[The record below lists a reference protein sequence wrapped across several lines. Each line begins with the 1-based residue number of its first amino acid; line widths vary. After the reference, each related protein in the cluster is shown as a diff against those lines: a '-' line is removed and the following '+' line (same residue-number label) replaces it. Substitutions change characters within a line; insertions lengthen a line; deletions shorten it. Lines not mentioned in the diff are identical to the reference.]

1 VSESFELLTGCSRG
15 TIANRLSYWLD
26 VTGPSFNIDTAC
38 SSSNF
43 AITEAYKQILSG
55 KCDAAIV
62 ASANICLHP
71 HTQMGF
77 YALGAYLLHLQY
89 YSFILYRLF
98 QILSRDS
105 IFKTANIRDL
115 FSFNKYKKAEINSLF
130 ISFYL

>member
-62 ASANICLHP
+62 ASANLCLHP

-77 YALGAYLLHLQY
+77 YALGAYLLHL
-89 YSFILYRLF
+89 
-98 QILSRDS
+98 
-105 IFKTANIRDL
+105 
-115 FSFNKYKKAEINSLF
+115 
-130 ISFYL
+130 